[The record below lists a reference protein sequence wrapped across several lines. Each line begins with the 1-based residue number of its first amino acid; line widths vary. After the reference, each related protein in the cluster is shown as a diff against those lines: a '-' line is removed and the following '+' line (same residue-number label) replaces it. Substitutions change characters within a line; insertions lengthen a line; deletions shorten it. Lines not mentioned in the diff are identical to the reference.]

1 MSVKLGVVMDP
12 ISDINI
18 KKDSSLAMLIAA
30 QERGW
35 SLSYMEMDSL
45 LVRDGEAMGHVRE
58 LKVQHD
64 PNGWY
69 SLGES
74 RDIRLAE
81 LDVILMRK
89 DPPFDMEFIYATY
102 ALERAEAAGVLI
114 VNKPQ
119 SIRDANE
126 KFFTAWFP
134 QCCPPTQVARSM
146 SDFHRF
152 LQEHKDIIVKPLDG
166 MGGASIFRVTAG
178 AANTNVIFETLT
190 GHGQRFAMAQR
201 FIPEI
206 KNGDKRV
213 LMIDGEPLDYALA
226 RVPHESD
233 VRGNLAAGATGEGR
247 ELTDRDRWIAT
258 QVGPTLRSK
267 GLIFVGLDIIG
278 DYLTEINV
286 TSPTC
291 IKELNGLFG
300 LDIGARLMDVIA
312 EKLGR
317 SAKN

>member
-12 ISDINI
+12 IATINV
-18 KKDSSLAMLIAA
+18 KKDSTLAMLIAA
-30 QERGW
+30 QKRGW
-35 SLSYMEMDSL
+35 SLHYMEMDSL
-45 LVRDGEAMGHVRE
+45 FVRDGQAYGHVDE
-58 LKVQHD
+58 LNVKDD
-64 PNGWY
+64 PISWY
-69 SLGES
+69 EFGKKS
-74 RDIRLAE
+74 DIALSE

-134 QCCPPTQVARSM
+134 QCCPPPQVSRRM
-146 SDFHRF
+146 SDFHNF
-152 LQEHKDIIVKPLDG
+152 LSKQKDIIVKPLDG
-166 MGGASIFRVTAG
+166 MGGASIFRVNQG
-178 AANTNVIFETLT
+178 NSNTNVIFETLT
-190 GHGQRFAMAQR
+190 QRGHCYAMAQR

-206 KNGDKRV
+206 KDGDKRL
-213 LMIDGEPLDYALA
+213 LMIDGEPLDYCLA
-226 RVPHESD
+226 RIPHKND

-247 ELTDRDRWIAT
+247 GLTARDRWIAT
-258 QVGPTLRSK
+258 QVGPTLRNK

-291 IKELNGLFG
+291 IRELDERFH
-300 LDIGARLMDVIA
+300 LDIGGILMDTIA
-312 EKLGR
+312 RRLIDK
-317 SAKN
+317 